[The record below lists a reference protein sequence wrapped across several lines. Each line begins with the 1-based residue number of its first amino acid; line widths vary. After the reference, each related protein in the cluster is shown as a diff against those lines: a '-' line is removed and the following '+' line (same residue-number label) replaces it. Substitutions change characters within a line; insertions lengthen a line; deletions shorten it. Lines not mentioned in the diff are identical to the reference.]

1 LNKLNT
7 SSDQRPIAYLVK
19 GWPRLSE
26 TFILNEVIAIERRNI
41 PLRIFSV
48 KDPNNEPIH
57 AKVAGVRASVTYI
70 SLARHWKAA
79 LLGNLR
85 LLGRRPVSYLRT
97 FFYAILQAVIHL
109 RFVVIRR
116 FWQAG
121 HLGNILLREPV
132 AHLHAHFA
140 TSPAMVALLTHKLT
154 GIPYTFTAHAKDI
167 YVSPQKLLRAKIE
180 AAEAIITCTEYNR
193 QYLLSE
199 FGPSLNTKLHCIH
212 HGLDLLEFEFRPSR
226 MATRETPVVLA
237 VARLVEKKGLG
248 HLLTALDI
256 LRKRG
261 RCVRAEIIGDGP
273 LRGTLESQIRGL
285 GLTDVVEFLGAQ
297 PHENV
302 RLAYGRASLFVLPC
316 TVAENG
322 DRDGIPNVLLE
333 AMASGVPV
341 VSTEIS
347 GIPELIESERHG
359 LLVPPNDPVRL
370 ADAMDRVLASA
381 ELPERLARTARSKI
395 EAEFSLDHG
404 TARLLAAFQ
413 PRMIHENALP
423 SSAAAATIF
432 SPGRRDENS
441 VPLRR

>member
-1 LNKLNT
+1 
-7 SSDQRPIAYLVK
+7 
-19 GWPRLSE
+19 
-26 TFILNEVIAIERRNI
+26 
-41 PLRIFSV
+41 
-48 KDPNNEPIH
+48 
-57 AKVAGVRASVTYI
+57 
-70 SLARHWKAA
+70 
-79 LLGNLR
+79 
-85 LLGRRPVSYLRT
+85 
-97 FFYAILQAVIHL
+97 
-109 RFVVIRR
+109 
-116 FWQAG
+116 
-121 HLGNILLREPV
+121 
-132 AHLHAHFA
+132 
-140 TSPAMVALLTHKLT
+140 M
-154 GIPYTFTAHAKDI
+154 
-167 YVSPQKLLRAKIE
+167 
-180 AAEAIITCTEYNR
+180 
-193 QYLLSE
+193 LSE

-423 SSAAAATIF
+423 GSAAAATIF